1 MKKKFVV
8 ALLACILSIS
18 TVACGNTSQKKE
30 SSTKQTAQSSSKKKS
45 GKKAVTNAKKDAS
58 SDDDENLSQEEW
70 VKKHGNDNIEDGY
83 DKVEKIDITS
93 NTTSFKYTGS
103 KVVDDTDSSGK
114 KILLVYFDFTNIND
128 RDCTFL
134 DHYSFV
140 AYQNGIQLE
149 KTDWASAID
158 DDESYNNYYKE
169 VLSGA
174 TINVGIPFELQDDTS
189 PVKFRADKSDYEDID
204 NDNVT
209 QLIAQQQEINLQ

>member
-18 TVACGNTSQKKE
+18 TFACGNTSQKKE

-45 GKKAVTNAKKDAS
+45 DTKDTTNSKKDKS

-134 DHYSFV
+134 DHYSFA

-189 PVKFRADKSDYEDID
+189 PVKFRADNSDDVDID

>member
-189 PVKFRADKSDYEDID
+189 PVKFRADNSDDVDID
-204 NDNVT
+204 NGNVT

>member
-114 KILLVYFDFTNIND
+114 KILLVYFDFANIND

-189 PVKFRADKSDYEDID
+189 PVKFRADNSDDVDID

>member
-189 PVKFRADKSDYEDID
+189 PGKFRADNSDDVDID

>member
-83 DKVEKIDITS
+83 DKVEKIYITS

-189 PVKFRADKSDYEDID
+189 PVKFRADNSDDVDID

-209 QLIAQQQEINLQ
+209 QLIAQQQKINLQ

>member
-140 AYQNGIQLE
+140 AYQNEIQLE

-189 PVKFRADKSDYEDID
+189 PVKFRADNSDDVDID

>member
-114 KILLVYFDFTNIND
+114 KILLVYFDFTNMND

-189 PVKFRADKSDYEDID
+189 PVKFRADNSDDVDID

>member
-140 AYQNGIQLE
+140 TYQNGIQLE

-189 PVKFRADKSDYEDID
+189 PVKFRADNSDDVDID

>member
-140 AYQNGIQLE
+140 AYQNGIQLD

-189 PVKFRADKSDYEDID
+189 PVKFRADNSDDVDID

>member
-189 PVKFRADKSDYEDID
+189 PVKFRADNSDDIDID

>member
-58 SDDDENLSQEEW
+58 SDDDKNLSQEEW

-189 PVKFRADKSDYEDID
+189 PVKFRADNSDDVDID

>member
-158 DDESYNNYYKE
+158 DDESYNNYYTE

-189 PVKFRADKSDYEDID
+189 PVKFRADNSDDVDID

>member
-1 MKKKFVV
+1 MEI
-8 ALLACILSIS
+8 LLKRKNPAPSKQHNP
-18 TVACGNTSQKKE
+18 VQKRN
-30 SSTKQTAQSSSKKKS
+30 QA
-45 GKKAVTNAKKDAS
+45 KAVTNAKKDAS

-189 PVKFRADKSDYEDID
+189 PVKFRADNSDDVDID

>member
-189 PVKFRADKSDYEDID
+189 PVKFRADNSDDVDID

-209 QLIAQQQEINLQ
+209 QLIAQQQEIKLQ

>member
-189 PVKFRADKSDYEDID
+189 PVKFRADNSDDVDID

-209 QLIAQQQEINLQ
+209 QLNAQQQEINLQ

>member
-114 KILLVYFDFTNIND
+114 KILLVYFDVTKSND

-134 DHYSFV
+134 DHYSFA
-140 AYQNGIQLE
+140 AYQNWIQLE

-189 PVKFRADKSDYEDID
+189 PVKFRADNSDDVDID

>member
-1 MKKKFVV
+1 MKKKFIV

-45 GKKAVTNAKKDAS
+45 GKKDVSNAKKGAS

-189 PVKFRADKSDYEDID
+189 PVKFRADNSDDVDID
-204 NDNVT
+204 NDNAT
-209 QLIAQQQEINLQ
+209 PLIAQQQEINLQ

>member
-1 MKKKFVV
+1 MKKKFVL
-8 ALLACILSIS
+8 ALLALTLSVS

-30 SSTKQTAQSSSKKKS
+30 SNTKQTTESSSKKKS
-45 GKKAVTNAKKDAS
+45 DTKDTTNVKKDKS

-93 NTTSFKYTGS
+93 NTTSFKYTGN

-114 KILLVYFDFTNIND
+114 KLLLVYFDFTNISD

-140 AYQNGIQLE
+140 AYQNGVQLE
-149 KTDWASAID
+149 KIDWTSAID
-158 DDESYNNYYKE
+158 NDESYNNYYKE
-169 VLSGA
+169 VLSGG

-189 PVKFRADKSDYEDID
+189 PVKFRADNSDDVDID

>member
-45 GKKAVTNAKKDAS
+45 GKKAVANAKKDAS

-189 PVKFRADKSDYEDID
+189 PVKFRADNSDDVDID

>member
-83 DKVEKIDITS
+83 DKVEKIVITS

-189 PVKFRADKSDYEDID
+189 PVKFRADNSDDVDID

>member
-1 MKKKFVV
+1 MKKKFVL
-8 ALLACILSIS
+8 ALLALTLSVS

-30 SSTKQTAQSSSKKKS
+30 SNTKQTTESSSKKKS
-45 GKKAVTNAKKDAS
+45 DTKDTTNVKKDKS

-83 DKVEKIDITS
+83 DKVEKNDITS
-93 NTTSFKYTGS
+93 NTTSFKYTGN

-189 PVKFRADKSDYEDID
+189 PVKFRADNSDDVDID

>member
-45 GKKAVTNAKKDAS
+45 GKKDVSNAKKDAS

-189 PVKFRADKSDYEDID
+189 PVKFRADNSDDVDID

-209 QLIAQQQEINLQ
+209 PLIAQQQEINLQ

>member
-189 PVKFRADKSDYEDID
+189 LVKFRADNSDDVDID

>member
-70 VKKHGNDNIEDGY
+70 VKKHGKDNIEDGY

-189 PVKFRADKSDYEDID
+189 PVKFRADNSDDVDID

>member
-169 VLSGA
+169 VLSGT

-189 PVKFRADKSDYEDID
+189 PVKFRADNSDDVDID